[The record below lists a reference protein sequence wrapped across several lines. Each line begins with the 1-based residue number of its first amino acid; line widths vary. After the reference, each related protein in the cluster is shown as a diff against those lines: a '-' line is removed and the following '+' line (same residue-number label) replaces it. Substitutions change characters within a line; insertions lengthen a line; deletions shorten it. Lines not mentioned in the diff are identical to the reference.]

1 MFVASERYGRGLDLQ
16 LGYGVPRRTR
26 TPADTYFGEGGV
38 PLTRECEE
46 QMAEGWYGCMGAMGG
61 MGDMRGMEWI
71 HWDLLG
77 STGIYWGPLGST
89 GVHWDPLGSTGIHWG
104 PLGSTGV
111 HWDPLGST
119 GIHCGSGRPNSLL
132 SSGILSSGILLSG
145 ILSSGILSSG
155 ILSSTCVIHL
165 AAVFLLSPPASS
177 ASYMHL
183 SGRTGRMGA
192 VGVAVTLVT
201 HRQVPRLV
209 AFANDLGIPFEPA
222 GSELELGDSSTP
234 PELHPVS

>member
-1 MFVASERYGRGLDLQ
+1 M
-16 LGYGVPRRTR
+16 
-26 TPADTYFGEGGV
+26 
-38 PLTRECEE
+38 
-46 QMAEGWYGCMGAMGG
+46 
-61 MGDMRGMEWI
+61 
-71 HWDLLG
+71 
-77 STGIYWGPLGST
+77 
-89 GVHWDPLGSTGIHWG
+89 
-104 PLGSTGV
+104 
-111 HWDPLGST
+111 
-119 GIHCGSGRPNSLL
+119 
-132 SSGILSSGILLSG
+132 
-145 ILSSGILSSG
+145 
-155 ILSSTCVIHL
+155 IHL